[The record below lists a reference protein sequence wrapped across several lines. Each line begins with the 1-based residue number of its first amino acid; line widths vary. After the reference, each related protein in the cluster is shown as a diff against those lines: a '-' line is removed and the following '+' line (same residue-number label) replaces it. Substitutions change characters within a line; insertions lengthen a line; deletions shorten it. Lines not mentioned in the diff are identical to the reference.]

1 MRKEGERLYTEVLE
15 TLCSLELLRSDRSM
29 MRKRMLN
36 AALLVAAFIAQWQTE
51 GKFISMLSANFSG
64 LYVHVSLKRN
74 MTKGGVAGLLA
85 GRAPPSFCCTL
96 VCTSLYACS
105 RCGAVVRD
113 SGSS

>member
-36 AALLVAAFIAQWQTE
+36 AALLVAAFIAQWQTK
-51 GKFISMLSANFSG
+51 GKLISMSSANFSG
-64 LYVHVSLKRN
+64 LYVSLKRN
-74 MTKGGVAGLLA
+74 VAKGGEAGLLA

-96 VCTSLYACS
+96 VYTSLYACS